1 MTLTRNQAKM
11 IAEELYKLIRKD
23 VVSAATEV
31 MQDETEEYLCVKDA
45 ARMLGWSVSNV
56 YKHKDDLKCYV
67 RLNGR
72 LRFPKSQL
80 HRVIQSGL

>member
-23 VVSAATEV
+23 VVNVAAETAH
-31 MQDETEEYLCVKDA
+31 DETEEYLCPKEA

-56 YKHKDDLKCYV
+56 YKRKDDLKCYV
-67 RLNGR
+67 KIKGR

-80 HRVIQSGL
+80 HRVIQSGF